1 MAGGV
6 IKILILAGRLDA
18 DDAGWP
24 VTPWLDR
31 LERRGFQLQVLCLS
45 KGMVPAADPRAV
57 EVPALGNR
65 WLRALAVR
73 RLWSEGVLKRPHLMH
88 VVHDEMVDVAL
99 ALSENDQI
107 PYVQTVAGFGSVE
120 RGLRLSRRWCR
131 RLVAT
136 SQDLAEAMTQ
146 ELGIPTD
153 RIAII
158 SPGIVPPQESF
169 RAAGAWKVPVIGA
182 GGPLEEAS
190 GLMIFLDA
198 ARLVLDAGYD
208 IEFVIASHG
217 GEQSHLRRR
226 AQRLEI
232 GERVTVGD
240 YPILGAE
247 FWSVLDIYCQPAVVA
262 SAGHAL
268 ARALAHAVPCIAT
281 NVRGLRALIKSG
293 ESGLL
298 VRPDDSIALREAII
312 ALIDHPDEARRL
324 GQNGLASVL
333 ARFDPEVEADR
344 LAVLYTRELE
354 S

>member
-1 MAGGV
+1 MAGGM
-6 IKILILAGRLDA
+6 IKVLILAGRLDA
-18 DDAGWP
+18 VDTGWP
-24 VTPWLDR
+24 LTPWLDR
-31 LERRGFQLQVLCLS
+31 LERRGLQLQVLCLS
-45 KGMVPAADPRAV
+45 KGMAPAADPRAV

-107 PYVQTVAGFGSVE
+107 PYVQTVAGFGGIE
-120 RGLRLSRRWCR
+120 RGLKLSRRWCR

-136 SQDLAEAMTQ
+136 SEDLAEAMTLG
-146 ELGIPTD
+146 LGIPTD

-158 SPGIVPPQESF
+158 PPGIVPRRATF
-169 RAAGAWKVPVIGA
+169 RAVEAGKVPVIGA
-182 GGPLEEAS
+182 GGPLEETS
-190 GLMIFLDA
+190 GLTIFLEA
-198 ARLVLDAGYD
+198 ARLVLDASYD

-217 GEQSHLRRR
+217 AEQSQLRRR
-226 AQRLEI
+226 AQQLQI

-247 FWSVLDIYCQPAVVA
+247 FWSVLDIYCQPAIVP

-268 ARALAHAVPCIAT
+268 ARALAYAVPCIAT
-281 NVRGLRALIKSG
+281 NVRGLRSLIEAG
-293 ESGLL
+293 ETGLL
-298 VRPDDSIALREAII
+298 VRPNDPGAIEEAII
-312 ALIDHPDEARRL
+312 ALIDHPEQAARL
-324 GQNGLASVL
+324 GQNGFAGVQV
-333 ARFDPEVEADR
+333 RFNPEVEADR
-344 LAVLYTRELE
+344 LAELYAQELR

>member
-18 DDAGWP
+18 DDARWP
-24 VTPWLDR
+24 LTSLLDR
-31 LERRGFQLQVLCLS
+31 LERRGIQLQVLCLS
-45 KGMVPAADPRAV
+45 RRRAPTADSRAV

-73 RLWSEGVLKRPHLMH
+73 RLWSEGVLQRPHLMH

-107 PYVQTVAGFGSVE
+107 SYVQTVAGFGSIE

-136 SQDLAEAMTQ
+136 SQDLAAAMTRG
-146 ELGIPTD
+146 LGIPND
-153 RIAII
+153 RIVII
-158 SPGIVPPQESF
+158 PPGIVPTRESF
-169 RAAGAWKVPVIGA
+169 RAMGAWKVPVIGA

-198 ARLVLDAGYD
+198 ARLVIDEGYD

-217 GEQSHLRRR
+217 GEQSQLRRR
-226 AQRLEI
+226 AQQLEI
-232 GERVTVGD
+232 VERVTVGD

-247 FWSVLDIYCQPAVVA
+247 FWSVLDIYCQPALAA

-268 ARALAHAVPCIAT
+268 TRALAHAVPCIAT
-281 NVRGLRALIKSG
+281 NVRGLRALIESG
-293 ESGLL
+293 ETGLL
-298 VRPDDSIALREAII
+298 IQPNDAGALGKAMV
-312 ALIDHPDEARRL
+312 ALIDHPEEARRL
-324 GQNGLASVL
+324 GQNGLASIE
-333 ARFDPEVEADR
+333 ARFDPELEADR
-344 LAVLYTRELE
+344 LADLYTRELQ

>member
-18 DDAGWP
+18 DDTGWP
-24 VTPWLDR
+24 LTPWLDR

-45 KGMVPAADPRAV
+45 KVTGAAADPRAV

-73 RLWSEGVLKRPHLMH
+73 RLWSEGVLHRPNLMH
-88 VVHDEMVDVAL
+88 VVQDGMVDVIL

-107 PYVQTVAGFGSVE
+107 PYVQTVAGFGGVD
-120 RGLRLSRRWCR
+120 RGLRLSRHWCR

-136 SQDLAEAMTQ
+136 SEDLAEAMMQ
-146 ELGIPTD
+146 GLGIPTD

-158 SPGIVPPQESF
+158 PPGIVPRRASF
-169 RAAGAWKVPVIGA
+169 RATEAGKVPVIGA
-182 GGPLEEAS
+182 GGPLDDTS
-190 GLMIFLDA
+190 GMMIFLEA

-217 GEQSHLRRR
+217 AEQSHLRRR
-226 AQRLEI
+226 AQQLEI

-240 YPILGAE
+240 YPSLGAE
-247 FWSVLDIYCQPAVVA
+247 FWSVLDIYCQPAIVP

-268 ARALAHAVPCIAT
+268 ATALAHAVPCIAT
-281 NVRGLRALIKSG
+281 NVRGLRALIEPG

-298 VRPDDSIALREAII
+298 VHPNDPRAIEQAI
-312 ALIDHPDEARRL
+312 LSLIDHPAEAARL
-324 GQNGLASVL
+324 GQNGLATVQ
-333 ARFDPEVEADR
+333 ARFNPEVEADR
-344 LAVLYTRELE
+344 LAELYVRELK